1 MFIPVELGKRFFP
14 RCSNVLDKIMDDE
27 TEPASLARET
37 STEKKRRFH
46 DLQDQLLK
54 AFNEDKEEFDKSAVS
69 SSSSS
74 TSIGARNLAVRPR
87 R

>member
-37 STEKKRRFH
+37 SIEKKRRFH
-46 DLQDQLLK
+46 DLQDLLLK
-54 AFNEDKEEFDKSAVS
+54 AFNEDKECDKSAVS

-74 TSIGARNLAVRPR
+74 TSFGARSLAVRPR